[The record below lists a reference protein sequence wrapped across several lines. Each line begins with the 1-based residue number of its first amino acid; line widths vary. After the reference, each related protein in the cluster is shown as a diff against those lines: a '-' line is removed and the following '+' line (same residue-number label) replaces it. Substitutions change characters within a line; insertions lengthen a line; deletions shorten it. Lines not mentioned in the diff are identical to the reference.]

1 MMTTLSNPFSLPN
14 GYVGTSPVA
23 SGATPTLR
31 SGASYTDYTDGGDRY
46 DEFYRGPADDFRY
59 NPPVRDHVKGKK
71 TRDQEDKPYKLN
83 GYQHA
88 MVDRSARPWYERIG
102 LDAAA
107 IAVGAIAS
115 GLILGGARQL
125 PAVRNA
131 LNHPNGFVRFFA
143 NIAHTV
149 ADFAI
154 LDAVFE
160 GVWRFFSR

>member
-46 DEFYRGPADDFRY
+46 DEFYRDPADFRHDTDL
-59 NPPVRDHVKGKK
+59 RRHVKGE
-71 TRDQEDKPYKLN
+71 RDREDKPYKLN

-143 NIAHTV
+143 NIAHRV